1 MSFSTDV
8 AIIGGCGRIGLPLA
22 IALADRGLSVCAVDV
37 NEAAV
42 RQVAQGQMPFIE
54 SGAETILSRIIEAGR
69 LRCTTDSSAL
79 GNAEHVIV
87 TLATDVDPNLNPDT
101 YGFLSALEAHAEHLV
116 DGQLLILRSTL
127 YPGTTA
133 IVETLMKRLGKR
145 IDVACCPERIAE
157 GNAMTELFEL
167 PQLVGG
173 STETARNRAV
183 AFFGRLVPDVLS
195 MSSEEAELAK
205 LFSNTWR
212 YTKFAIAN
220 QLFMMANDLGLDY
233 ESIRQAMSYNYPR
246 AADVPR
252 SGFAAGPC
260 LFKDTMQLAAFNNN
274 NFTLGHASM
283 LINEGLPLY
292 LVSRLGL
299 RYDLE
304 SQTVGIL
311 GMAFK
316 AESDDTRSSLSYKLK
331 RVLQVR
337 AARVLCTDPY
347 VRTDPEL
354 VSLETVL
361 DQSDLLILGAPH
373 QSYASLRTD
382 KPIVD
387 IWNHFGRGVMV

>member
-42 RQVAQGQMPFIE
+42 RQVARGQMPFIE
-54 SGAETILSRIIEAGR
+54 SDAEAFLSRVVETGK
-69 LRCTTDSSAL
+69 LRCTTDSSAVRD
-79 GNAEHVIV
+79 AEHVIV
-87 TLATDVDPNLNPDT
+87 TLATDVDLNLNPDT
-101 YGFLSALEAHAEHLV
+101 YGFLSALEAYAEHLV

-133 IVETLMKRLGKR
+133 IVETLMKRLGKE
-145 IDVACCPERIAE
+145 IDIACCPERIAE

-167 PQLVGG
+167 PQLVGS
-173 STETARNRAV
+173 STETASNRAV
-183 AFFGRLVPDVLS
+183 ALFSRLVPDVLP
-195 MSSEEAELAK
+195 MRSEEAELAK

-212 YTKFAIAN
+212 YTKFAVAN

-233 ESIRQAMSYNYPR
+233 EAIRQAMSFNYPR

-292 LVSRLGL
+292 LVSRLSR
-299 RYDLE
+299 RYELE
-304 SQTVGIL
+304 NQTVGIL

-354 VSLETVL
+354 VSLDIVL

-373 QSYASLRTD
+373 QIYASLETD
-382 KPIVD
+382 IPTVD
-387 IWNHFGRGVMV
+387 IWNLFGRGVLV